1 MKKSTPQSDNNRIT
15 NFYSDLIKQH
25 GICPQAVDWG
35 SKVSQE
41 LRFEVLTRID
51 NLNGKSILDVGCGL
65 GDLLNYLQNRSTEVD
80 YTGYDITPR
89 MIEVSQK
96 RFPHANFQVSDL
108 LAETDVQPQF
118 DYVFASGIFYLRQ
131 VEGIGYLGAMV
142 RKMFSLCRKGIAFNT
157 LSILALNRN
166 HDEFYADPSQVLTM
180 CLEIT
185 PSVILRHDYLPHDFT
200 VYLYKKEK

>member
-1 MKKSTPQSDNNRIT
+1 MQEIIGQTGNNRIT
-15 NFYSDLIKQH
+15 SFYTELVQKH
-25 GICPQAVDWG
+25 GIFPRSLDWG
-35 SKVSQE
+35 SEVSQE
-41 LRFEVLTRID
+41 LRFDVLAKIG
-51 NLNGKSILDVGCGL
+51 NLNGKSLLDVGCGL
-65 GDLLNYLQNRSTEVD
+65 GDLLNYLQTHDTKAD
-80 YTGYDITPR
+80 YTGYDITPI
-89 MIEVSQK
+89 MIELAQK

-108 LAETDVQPQF
+108 LDETDAQPQF

-166 HDEFYADPSQVLTM
+166 PDEFYADPSQVLTM

-200 VYLYKKEK
+200 LYLYKK